1 VAGWRAEGGGPTVLT
16 MTVPGISRPAFVVI
30 VVAAVALF
38 VFGAGEAAGLLTQHT
53 DTQTRTF
60 AAAPIVVVTTRNAD
74 VKIVAADRSDVRLTT
89 KEKRSMFGGG
99 RVSMRGDA
107 SGLNLGDS
115 CHGLPVIDD
124 PCHVSV
130 RLEVPRGTA
139 VRVTSGTGDVRV
151 ENLGGG
157 AALSSATGDL
167 HVIGVRGP
175 VRAHAD
181 TGDVDVVAPAPDIS
195 VQTATGDV
203 AVVASHPRTIRAE
216 SATGDIVFVVPDL
229 TYAADARSDAGDDKV
244 LVHVD
249 NASPRRLQAHSNTGD
264 VIVTARR

>member
-1 VAGWRAEGGGPTVLT
+1 
-16 MTVPGISRPAFVVI
+16 MTVPGISRPAFVVML
-30 VVAAVALF
+30 VAAVALF

-60 AAAPIVVVTTRNAD
+60 GAAPIVAVTTRNAD
-74 VKIVAADRSDVRLTT
+74 VKVVAADRSDVRLTA
-89 KEKRSMFGGG
+89 KERRSVFGGG
-99 RVSMRGDA
+99 HVSMRGDA
-107 SGLNLGDS
+107 GGLNLRDS

-130 RLEVPRGTA
+130 RLDVPRGTA
-139 VRVTSGTGDVRV
+139 VRVISGTGDVRA
-151 ENLGGG
+151 ENLEGGV
-157 AALSSATGDL
+157 ALRSGTGDL

-216 SATGDIVFVVPDL
+216 SATGDIVFVVPNL
-229 TYAADARSDAGDDKV
+229 TYAVDAASQAGDDKV
-244 LVHVD
+244 LVHGD
-249 NASPRRLQAHSNTGD
+249 ERSPRKLRAHSDTGD
-264 VIVTARR
+264 IIVSTDAR

>member
-1 VAGWRAEGGGPTVLT
+1 

-99 RVSMRGDA
+99 RVSMHGDA

-167 HVIGVRGP
+167 HVIGVRGYRRRGRGGP
-175 VRAHAD
+175 GAGHLRADGHRRRRRRGQPSAHDPRRVRHGGHRLRGA
-181 TGDVDVVAPAPDIS
+181 
-195 VQTATGDV
+195 
-203 AVVASHPRTIRAE
+203 R
-216 SATGDIVFVVPDL
+216 PDL
-229 TYAADARSDAGDDKV
+229 RRGRPVGRRRRQGAR
-244 LVHVD
+244 
-249 NASPRRLQAHSNTGD
+249 
-264 VIVTARR
+264 ARRQRLPAEAPGALEHRGRHRDRPPLS